1 MATHTMNQ
9 HHVSSG
15 YSHCPKRSVETAQR
29 LLWLLILLLSIQ
41 GGLRAQQESIVSVP
55 NLLSAVAVTTPSAI
69 VRNIGQN
76 QHIATIR
83 FAGGGCVAGDVDIQF
98 ERSSNPTAGGAVWIP
113 FGVKLSTIDAS
124 LADLIYAYGPAE
136 GTRINPAAFDTV
148 NCTLTVDYIGTIH
161 PGQVDPALSSAGFQ
175 RASIDT
181 AAAGD
186 SVIAAARPGLA
197 VCVYEMVFWNAAAK
211 TVQFWSNPAGTQID
225 GDYILPVNVG
235 FVLDE
240 QSSFPRFCTVSGQSF
255 VINLSA
261 ATQLTGWVHFRYE

>member
-1 MATHTMNQ
+1 MRKTVLA
-9 HHVSSG
+9 
-15 YSHCPKRSVETAQR
+15 
-29 LLWLLILLLSIQ
+29 LLAILLPLQ
-41 GGLRAQQESIVSVP
+41 APGQTESIVSVP
-55 NLLSAVAVTTPSAI
+55 NLLAAVAVTTPSAI

-83 FAGGGCVAGDVDIQF
+83 FAGGGGCVAGDVDIQL
-98 ERSSNPTAGGAVWIP
+98 ERSSNPRAGDPVGSDAVWVP

-124 LADLIYAYGPAE
+124 LTDLIYAYGPAE
-136 GTRINPAAFDTV
+136 GTRINPAAFDTA
-148 NCTLTVDYIGTIH
+148 NCTLTVDYIGTIY

-186 SVIAAARPGLA
+186 SVIVAARPGLA

-225 GDYILPVNVG
+225 GDYVLPVNVG

-261 ATQLTGWVHFRYE
+261 ATQLTGWVHFRHE